1 MLFIGLLCWDK
12 LGCGSLWV
20 WCLADDAWCL
30 LIVFVV
36 LLLGNG
42 CVRLFVVL
50 LLLTC
55 WFGWV

>member
-1 MLFIGLLCWDK
+1 MGA
-12 LGCGSLWV
+12 CGFGV
-20 WCLADDAWCL
+20 WGDTWCL